1 MNRQELVLSVL
12 GAANGNGYS
21 PAQLQKALFL
31 IDRNLPGIV
40 ANGDGFQF
48 QPYDYGPFDRGVYVE
63 ADALAANGLAR
74 IERSASSGYRTYSAS
89 EDGIRRAAEH
99 LASLNEAQRNYIE
112 TVSGWVRSMSFAKL
126 VKSIY
131 EEYPEMR
138 ANSIFV
144 G

>member
-1 MNRQELVLSVL
+1 MNRQELVLAVL
-12 GAANGNGYS
+12 GAANGSGYS

-40 ANGDGFQF
+40 ADGDSFQF
-48 QPYDYGPFDRGVYVE
+48 RPYDYGPFDRGVYVE

-74 IERSASSGYRTYSAS
+74 IERSPTSGYRSYFAS
-89 EDGIRRAAEH
+89 EDGIQRAAEC
-99 LASLNEAQRNYIE
+99 LENLSEAQRNYIE
-112 TVSGWVRSMSFAKL
+112 TVSRWVRSMSFAKL